1 MGPLKGVKI
10 VEFAGIGP
18 GPFCGMMLSDM
29 GAEVIRVD
37 RPGRKKVAAKD
48 GLSRGRQSIVID
60 LKSGKGVELAL
71 NLIKGVDGLI
81 EGYRPGVME
90 RLGLAPEIC
99 FARNP
104 KLIYGRMTGWG
115 QEGPLAHAAGHDPN
129 YIALAGVLNS
139 IGPKDQ
145 APVLPLN
152 LIGDFGGGGL
162 LLAFGMVAALF
173 EATRSGKGQV
183 VDAAMVD
190 GAATLATLVY
200 ALYSQNRYRDER
212 GTNALNGGSHFNQ
225 VYECKDNG
233 YISICSLEPQFYQ
246 QLLAKLELDVKDFS
260 EQMNPEKWP
269 EYTLKLQQVFSTK
282 TRHEWCQIL
291 EGTDVCFAP
300 VLTLAEAPD
309 HPHNK
314 FRNTFVEHDG
324 FLQPAPSPRFSRTK
338 AQLEDGSVVPGTHSR
353 LILQQLGYS
362 AAEIDSMIEAA
373 VIETEAQADSQT
385 NDLLQ

>member
-10 VEFAGIGP
+10 IEFAGIGP

-29 GAEVIRVD
+29 GAEVIRID
-37 RPGRKKVAAKD
+37 RPGRKKVATKD

-60 LKSGKGVELAL
+60 LKSEKGVKLAL
-71 NLIKGVDGLI
+71 DLIEGVDGLI

-90 RLGLAPEIC
+90 RLGLAPDVC
-99 FARNP
+99 FARNS

-173 EATRSGKGQV
+173 ESTRSGKGQV

-190 GAATLATLVY
+190 GTATLATLVY
-200 ALYSQNRYRDER
+200 ALHSQNRYRDER
-212 GTNALNGGSHFNQ
+212 GANALNGGSHFNQ
-225 VYECKDNG
+225 IYACKDGG

-246 QLLAKLELDVKDFS
+246 QLLAILALDADDFG

-269 EYTLKLQQVFSTK
+269 GYTVQLQKIFSTK
-282 TRHEWCQIL
+282 TRHEWCEIL

-300 VLTLAEAPD
+300 VLTLAEAPE

-314 FRNTFVEHDG
+314 FRQTFVQHDG
-324 FLQPAPSPRFSRTK
+324 FLQPAPSPRYSRTK
-338 AQLEDGSVVPGTHSR
+338 PQLEAGAVVPGTHSR
-353 LILQQLGYS
+353 LILQQMGFSEAKIETL
-362 AAEIDSMIEAA
+362 IEAA
-373 VIETEAQADSQT
+373 IIETDTAVGSGTTILQT
-385 NDLLQ
+385 

>member
-10 VEFAGIGP
+10 IEFAGIGP

-37 RPGRKKVAAKD
+37 RPGREKIATKD
-48 GLSRGRQSIVID
+48 GLSRGRRSIVID
-60 LKSGKGVELAL
+60 LKSRQGVDLAL
-71 NLIKGVDGLI
+71 LLIAGADGLI

-99 FARNP
+99 LARNS

-173 EATRSGKGQV
+173 ESTRSGKGQV
-183 VDAAMVD
+183 IDAAMVD

-200 ALYSQNRYRDER
+200 AMYSQNQYRDER

-225 VYECKDNG
+225 VYECKDGG
-233 YISICSLEPQFYQ
+233 YISICSLEPQFYE
-246 QLLAKLELDVKDFS
+246 QLLSILELDADYFS

-269 EYTLKLQQVFSTK
+269 EYTLQLQKIFRTK
-282 TRHEWCQIL
+282 TRHEWCETL
-291 EGTDVCFAP
+291 EGSDVCFAP
-300 VLTLAEAPD
+300 VLTLAEAPE

-314 FRNTFVEHDG
+314 FRHTFVQHDG

-338 AQLEDGSVVPGTHSR
+338 AQLTDGSVVPGTHSR
-353 LILQQLGYS
+353 LILQQMGFS
-362 AAEIDSMIEAA
+362 EVEIDTMIEAA
-373 VIETEAQADSQT
+373 VIETGA
-385 NDLLQ
+385 

>member
-10 VEFAGIGP
+10 IEFAGIGP

-29 GAEVIRVD
+29 GADVIRVD

-48 GLSRGRQSIVID
+48 GLSRGRQSIVVD
-60 LKSGKGVELAL
+60 LKSSKGVDLAL
-71 NLIKGVDGLI
+71 HLIEAADGLI

-90 RLGLAPEIC
+90 RLGLAPETC
-99 FARNP
+99 FVRNS

-115 QEGPLAHAAGHDPN
+115 QSGPLAHAAGHDPN

-173 EATRSGKGQV
+173 ESTRSGKGQV

-200 ALYSQNRYRDER
+200 AMYSQNHYRDER

-225 VYECKDNG
+225 VYECKDGG
-233 YISICSLEPQFYQ
+233 YISICSLEPQFYH
-246 QLLAKLELDVKDFS
+246 QLLTLLELDVNAFS
-260 EQMNPEKWP
+260 EQMNPERWP
-269 EYTLKLQQVFSTK
+269 EYTLKLQHVFRTK
-282 TRHEWCQIL
+282 TRQEWCQIL
-291 EGTDVCFAP
+291 EGSDVCFAP
-300 VLTLAEAPD
+300 VLTLAEAPE

-324 FLQPAPSPRFSRTK
+324 FLQPAPSPRFSRTDAK
-338 AQLEDGSVVPGTHSR
+338 LDQGAVIPGFHSR
-353 LILQQLGYS
+353 LILEKLGYGVTEMD
-362 AAEIDSMIEAA
+362 AMIAAA
-373 VIETEAQADSQT
+373 VVETAAVVENVS
-385 NDLLQ
+385 